1 MALRCYCYPLCPI
14 NLVVSP
20 VRAGLTVF
28 RRSLCCLTT
37 TSKHFWAKA
46 NPSRLRVSTS
56 LPSGKDNLPH
66 IVCTAPNK
74 STARA
79 LHGLLE
85 IAKKAHD
92 LPGINGYVT
101 GDAALIPQVLA
112 NGHIALAVMSIIN
125 DDSIF
130 KDGVGVEIDREF
142 IEASTPAYD
151 EFIEKL
157 RKA

>member
-1 MALRCYCYPLCPI
+1 MLFDNNNIETL
-14 NLVVSP
+14 LSE
-20 VRAGLTVF
+20 
-28 RRSLCCLTT
+28 
-37 TSKHFWAKA
+37 SKSFLLEGFNIFAI
-46 NPSRLRVSTS
+46 
-56 LPSGKDNLPH
+56 GKDDLPH

-101 GDAALIPQVLA
+101 GDAALVPQVLA

-142 IEASTPAYD
+142 IEAGTPAYD

>member
-1 MALRCYCYPLCPI
+1 MQFENIDIEKLL
-14 NLVVSP
+14 NESQS
-20 VRAGLTVF
+20 F
-28 RRSLCCLTT
+28 SLEG
-37 TSKHFWAKA
+37 F
-46 NPSRLRVSTS
+46 NIFYI
-56 LPSGKDNLPH
+56 GKDNLPH

-85 IAKKAHD
+85 IAKKARD

-101 GDAALIPQVLA
+101 GDAALVPQVLS

-130 KDGVGVEIDREF
+130 KDGVEVEIDREF
-142 IEASTPAYD
+142 IEAGTPAYD

>member
-1 MALRCYCYPLCPI
+1 MLFDNNIETL
-14 NLVVSP
+14 LSESKS
-20 VRAGLTVF
+20 F
-28 RRSLCCLTT
+28 SLEG
-37 TSKHFWAKA
+37 FNIFAI
-46 NPSRLRVSTS
+46 
-56 LPSGKDNLPH
+56 GKDHLPH

-92 LPGINGYVT
+92 LPGINGYVIGAT
-101 GDAALIPQVLA
+101 ALVPQVLA
-112 NGHIALAVMSIIN
+112 NGYIALAATLIIN
-125 DDSIF
+125 NDAIS
-130 KDGVGVEIDREF
+130 KDGVGVEIEGEF
-142 IEASTPAYD
+142 IEAGTPRYD

>member
-1 MALRCYCYPLCPI
+1 MLFVNNNIETLLSECKY
-14 NLVVSP
+14 
-20 VRAGLTVF
+20 F
-28 RRSLCCLTT
+28 SLEG
-37 TSKHFWAKA
+37 FNIFA
-46 NPSRLRVSTS
+46 V
-56 LPSGKDNLPH
+56 GQDDLPH

-74 STARA
+74 GTARA

-101 GDAALIPQVLA
+101 GDAALVPQVLA
-112 NGHIALAVMSIIN
+112 NGYIALTATLIVN
-125 DDSIF
+125 DDTVL
-130 KDGVGVEIDREF
+130 KDGIGVDIEGEF
-142 IEASTPAYD
+142 IEAGTAAYD

>member
-1 MALRCYCYPLCPI
+1 MQPENIDIEKLLNESQSFLLEGFNIFY
-14 NLVVSP
+14 V
-20 VRAGLTVF
+20 
-28 RRSLCCLTT
+28 
-37 TSKHFWAKA
+37 
-46 NPSRLRVSTS
+46 
-56 LPSGKDNLPH
+56 GKDNLPH
-66 IVCTAPNK
+66 IVCTAPNR
-74 STARA
+74 STAWA

-101 GDAALIPQVLA
+101 GDAALVPQVLA

-130 KDGVGVEIDREF
+130 KDGVGVEIGREF
-142 IEASTPAYD
+142 IEAGTPAYD

-157 RKA
+157 RKV

>member
-1 MALRCYCYPLCPI
+1 MLFDNNNI
-14 NLVVSP
+14 E
-20 VRAGLTVF
+20 
-28 RRSLCCLTT
+28 SLLSE
-37 TSKHFWAKA
+37 SKYF
-46 NPSRLRVSTS
+46 S
-56 LPSGKDNLPH
+56 LEGFNIFAIGKDDLPH

-85 IAKKAHD
+85 IAKKAYG

-101 GDAALIPQVLA
+101 GNAALVPQVLA
-112 NGHIALAVMSIIN
+112 NGQIALAATLIIN
-125 DDSIF
+125 DDTIF
-130 KDGVGVEIDREF
+130 KDGVEVEIESEF
-142 IEASTPAYD
+142 IEAGTTAYD

>member
-1 MALRCYCYPLCPI
+1 MQFENIDIEKLL
-14 NLVVSP
+14 NESQS
-20 VRAGLTVF
+20 F
-28 RRSLCCLTT
+28 SLEG
-37 TSKHFWAKA
+37 F
-46 NPSRLRVSTS
+46 NIFYI
-56 LPSGKDNLPH
+56 GKDNLSH

-101 GDAALIPQVLA
+101 GDAALVPQVLA

-130 KDGVGVEIDREF
+130 KDGIGVEIDREF
-142 IEASTPAYD
+142 IEAGTPAYD